1 MRTLKTVDRAKLKK
15 HLVDSNKELLNN
27 FFGRLQ
33 STLDQQIEKVIL
45 IPLYGQQ
52 NEFTIVSDAIAFVAN
67 YQEVSQQG
75 GAFRK
80 FEIIV
85 HYSNN
90 DKIEAS
96 FRDKENAINFL
107 QYIEQGINQ

>member
-1 MRTLKTVDRAKLKK
+1 M
-15 HLVDSNKELLNN
+15 
-27 FFGRLQ
+27 
-33 STLDQQIEKVIL
+33 
-45 IPLYGQQ
+45 
-52 NEFTIVSDAIAFVAN
+52 AFVAN
-67 YQEVSQQG
+67 YQEVAQQG

-85 HYSNN
+85 QYSNN

-107 QYIEQGINQ
+107 QYIEQGIPRKIENLSFNQLGMRDFFIAINPPSASWTNCAEDHVTKRLRKSVRLPKSKLTGDSHHQGFR